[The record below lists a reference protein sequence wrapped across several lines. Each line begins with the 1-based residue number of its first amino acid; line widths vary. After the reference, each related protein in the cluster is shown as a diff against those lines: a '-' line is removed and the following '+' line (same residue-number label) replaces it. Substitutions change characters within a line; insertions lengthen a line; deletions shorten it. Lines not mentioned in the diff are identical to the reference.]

1 MLFNHKTFICFE
13 GADGSGKTT
22 LMRSVID
29 KLHELG
35 ETNFV
40 ELVEPGCKTLPELDA
55 VLRPILRDPDL
66 DPVTEV
72 LLHQAYRRENV
83 NKTIQPALDAG
94 ISVISDRFSLSTW
107 CMNVYPFKEDL
118 PHLADLFMGTSPY
131 VFGEGLQEP
140 LTFLLDVDAETR
152 MERLKASG
160 KSLDRY
166 ESDPEYFAKVSEAYA
181 ELAENPSI
189 ITLDGTMS
197 TDELADLVIKTVR
210 DYNNKQ
216 TEKIA
221 ELRERLNSDE
231 PEPTSEESAGDA
243 TEELVEELAG
253 EKISLEELVYAYVE
267 RTLQTLKLIESQS
280 GEVPVENEFEQYR
293 DFIYD
298 VVTTIL
304 KGVENPLQ
312 SMQTEDDLKGLDNQ
326 IIPTII
332 YKRRYEQ
339 WTTNLEHMKTPKSDS
354 AE

>member
-55 VLRPILRDPDL
+55 VLRPILRNPDL

-107 CMNVYPFKEDL
+107 CMNVYPFKDTA

-140 LTFLLDVDAETR
+140 LTFLLDVDSETR

-160 KSLDRY
+160 KQLDRY
-166 ESDPEYFAKVSEAYA
+166 ESDPEYFELVSQAYA
-181 ELAENPSI
+181 DLAENPSI
-189 ITLDGTMS
+189 IALDGTKS
-197 TDELADLVIKTVR
+197 TEELTDIVIDTVR
-210 DYNNKQ
+210 EYNTKQ
-216 TEKIA
+216 IEKIA
-221 ELRERLNSDE
+221 ALREKLNSDAAA
-231 PEPTSEESAGDA
+231 PEVEESINDSAETLA
-243 TEELVEELAG
+243 ETIETEKV
-253 EKISLEELVYAYVE
+253 SLEELVYAYVE

-280 GEVPVENEFEQYR
+280 GEVPVENAFEEYR

-298 VVTTIL
+298 IVTTIL

-312 SMQTEDDLKGLDNQ
+312 SMQTEDDIKGLDNQ

-339 WTTNLEHMKTPKSDS
+339 WTTNLERMKSPEVDS